1 MKQKIN
7 KKFYVDQTP
16 LTNIALSNACKVNPH
31 LTDHLGYC
39 LHKAS
44 VMMKLEIQEAF
55 TEYNLQG
62 IHFAV
67 LSIIDKFEDPEGI
80 TQIKISDDTG
90 IDKATLVK
98 IIDHLESLKLIERVG
113 STTDRR
119 VKNLITTKA
128 GVKMVQVAKKK
139 YEELEVQFLSILSDK
154 DAKSFKEMLLK
165 ILKHHQS
172 LD

>member
-1 MKQKIN
+1 MKQKKN

-55 TEYNLQG
+55 AEYNLQG
-62 IHFAV
+62 VHFAV
-67 LSIIDKFEDPEGI
+67 LSIIDKSEDPEGI
-80 TQIKISDDTG
+80 TQIKISEVTG
-90 IDKATLVK
+90 IDKASLVK
-98 IIDHLESLKLIERVG
+98 VIDHLESLKFIERIG
-113 STTDRR
+113 SKTDRR
-119 VKNLITTKA
+119 VKNLIVTKA
-128 GVKMVQVAKKK
+128 GMKMVQIAKKK
-139 YEELEVQFLSILSDK
+139 YQDLEVQFLSVLPKK
-154 DAKSFKEMLLK
+154 DAESFKEMLLK

>member
-1 MKQKIN
+1 MKQKKN

-31 LTDHLGYC
+31 LADHLGYC

-55 TEYNLQG
+55 AEYNLQG
-62 IHFAV
+62 VHFAV
-67 LSIIDKFEDPEGI
+67 LSIIDKSEDPEGI
-80 TQIKISDDTG
+80 TQIKISEVTG
-90 IDKATLVK
+90 IDKASLVK
-98 IIDHLESLKLIERVG
+98 VIDHLESLKFIERIG
-113 STTDRR
+113 SKTDRR

-128 GVKMVQVAKKK
+128 GMKMVQIAKKK
-139 YEELEVQFLSILSDK
+139 YQDLEVQFLSVLPKK
-154 DAKSFKEMLLK
+154 DAESFKEMLLK